1 MAYPHKLTFERWWI
15 VYLPKFER
23 MAWIRFFVGLGGLT
37 LAFLAA
43 MLSTVFREN
52 GNLLGTAITASLAL
66 LTAGFVG
73 LYTVPYLAKRVALER
88 VREAFDY
95 DLTKEGVV
103 YLAIALVVAVA
114 GLNTGNNLLFVV
126 LAAMLAGILV
136 SGLASA
142 VVLRGLRIEAKL
154 PVHIFAKQTV
164 RARIT
169 LHNFFPVA
177 SFSVNVVPP
186 KARAGRKFT
195 WKKGVFAFP
204 PNRPAERQ
212 WLRLRDLRLESVEPI
227 FAADA
232 IFRGSIY
239 FPYISAGSS
248 AHADVDLQFH
258 RRGRFVQEGF
268 GLATRFPF
276 SFLLKT
282 RTVPLSQELI
292 VYPSVAPTDE
302 LFQVLPMI
310 TGEYE
315 VFMRGRGFDLYRIRE
330 HMPEDSAR
338 LVDWKA
344 TAKSG
349 SLKVREFTRED
360 ERKLR
365 IIFDNPAPG
374 TVSEKDYESAVD
386 LTASLAW
393 HFSDMRTQLTF
404 VASGY
409 DKSASNSGEVLE
421 FLKYLAL
428 VQPDRGQN
436 VLQELKP
443 SSDYNILITA
453 EPRGSLPTR
462 LWDSSYIIFM
472 NKN

>member
-1 MAYPHKLTFERWWI
+1 MASPHKLTSERSWTGF
-15 VYLPKFER
+15 LPKFER
-23 MAWIRFFVGLGGLT
+23 AAWVRFFVGLGGLT

-154 PVHIFAKQTV
+154 PVHIFAKQAV

-186 KARAGRKFT
+186 KAKAGRKFV
-195 WKKGVFAFP
+195 WKRGVFAFP

-212 WLRLRDLRLESVEPI
+212 WLRLRDLRFESDEPP

-248 AHADVDLQFH
+248 AHADVDLQFA

-282 RTVPLSQELI
+282 RTVPLSRELI

-365 IIFDNPAPG
+365 IIFDNPVPG
-374 TVSEKDYESAVD
+374 AVGEKDYESAVD

-393 HFSDMRTQLTF
+393 YFSDMRTQLTF

-409 DKSASNSGEVLE
+409 HKSVSNSDEVLE

-428 VQPDRGQN
+428 VQPDRGKN
-436 VLQELKP
+436 VLQDLKP
-443 SSDYNILITA
+443 SSDYNILVTA
-453 EPRGSLPTR
+453 QPRGSLPTQ
-462 LWDSSYIIFM
+462 LWASSYIIFM